1 MIGQTVSHYRIL
13 EMLGGG
19 GMGVVYRAEDT
30 RLGRQVA
37 LKFLPDALSQDPL
50 AVERFERESR
60 AASALNHP
68 NICTIY
74 DIGEENGRHFI
85 VMELME
91 GKTLKHLIEGRP
103 LELDSLLNLGVE
115 IADALDAAH
124 AKGIVHRDI
133 KPANIFVT
141 TRGHAK
147 VLDFGLAKL
156 SARDS
161 SAPSGPTAASIGAQK
176 TLTTPPELLTS
187 PGSTIGTVAFM
198 SPEQARGRELDSR
211 TDLFSFG
218 VVLYEMATGALP
230 FRGDTSA
237 VIFEAILSRAP
248 VAPVRLNPEVPQKLE
263 EIINKALEKDRDLR
277 YQHAADMRTDL
288 KRLKRESDS
297 AHSAAYRPVD
307 SDAGVAPATSTPHA
321 SIPAAPSPTSG
332 SARSAAAGSG
342 SSQVAAA
349 VEPAI
354 AQAAAAQ
361 TSPPKKSAAIRIAV
375 AAGALVL
382 ILAAVAFFKL
392 RSASA
397 LTEKDTILVTDFR
410 NTTGDPVFD
419 DTLKQALSTDLEQ
432 SPFLNVFSDQRVQSA
447 LKMMGRTPDT
457 RVTQDIGKEI
467 CERQGIKA
475 MLVGSISNLGS
486 QYNVE
491 LEAIN
496 AHTGENLGRT
506 QGQASSKEG
515 VLKAL
520 DSSVSD
526 LRRKLGESL
535 STIQKYDKPVE
546 DATTSS
552 LEALQAY
559 TLGLKKRFG
568 GDELG
573 GIVLLK
579 HAIEL
584 DPNFAMA
591 YARTGIAYW
600 NLQDQKDAEFYAKQA
615 YDRVDRVSE
624 PEKYYIL
631 TEYDNIVT
639 GNDPKLIQEYQLW
652 LQSYPRDSVAMVNL
666 AVQYFFDAKYEKTLE
681 WLKKSHE
688 IDSSTV
694 YTWAHLIEAYTLL
707 GRYDEAH
714 DIAKQAIARGY
725 DIPYFHA
732 DMLATNIA
740 QHDSA
745 AIQAELTWLSQH
757 KPDSFAASTLTEY
770 AAARGKLA
778 ESESIARKSAD
789 QARADGIQGS
799 AADQLAYG
807 AVLLALDGGTARAK
821 ELVKEAAKLSSDQR
835 TVADAALASAVLGD
849 LSQAHALFDPLSKAY
864 PENTMFKSWLG
875 PQIRALEAI
884 QHHDGKSAVAALD
897 GSHDLDL
904 SFAMQIIFTRG
915 LAYLAANDAR
925 SAAAEFQKIIDHPG
939 VEAAHPNHSLG
950 HLYQARAY
958 VMSGDTAKART
969 AYQDFFALMKDA
981 DKGVPVVEQA
991 QAEYA
996 RLK

>member
-1 MIGQTVSHYRIL
+1 MIGQTISHYRIL

-37 LKFLPDALSQDPL
+37 LKFLPDALSQDTL

-74 DIGEENGRHFI
+74 DIGQENGRHFI

-91 GKTLKHLIEGRP
+91 GKTLKHLIEGQP
-103 LELDSLLNLGVE
+103 LEFDLLLNLGVE

-124 AKGIVHRDI
+124 AKGIIHRDI

-147 VLDFGLAKL
+147 ILDFGLAKV
-156 SARDS
+156 STRDGA
-161 SAPSGPTAASIGAQK
+161 APSGPTAASIGAQR

-198 SPEQARGRELDSR
+198 SPEQARGKDLDTR

-248 VAPVRLNPEVPQKLE
+248 IAPVRLNPEVPAKLE

-288 KRLKRESDS
+288 KRLKRETDS
-297 AHSAAYRPVD
+297 AHSAAYREVD
-307 SDAGVAPATSTPHA
+307 SDASAPAAVATPHTA
-321 SIPAAPSPTSG
+321 IPAARAG
-332 SARSAAAGSG
+332 SASSQAAAGS
-342 SSQVAAA
+342 SSAKVSAVAPAA
-349 VEPAI
+349 SISDAI
-354 AQAAAAQ
+354 AA
-361 TSPPKKSAAIRIAV
+361 PPARKSSKTLRIAV
-375 AAGALVL
+375 VAAALVL
-382 ILAAVAFFKL
+382 ILAAVAFFRL

-432 SPFLNVFSDQRVQSA
+432 SPFLNVFSDQRVRST
-447 LKMMGRTPDT
+447 LRMMGRTPDT

-486 QYNVE
+486 QYTVE
-491 LEAIN
+491 LEALN

-515 VLKAL
+515 ILKAL
-520 DSSVSD
+520 DSSASE

-535 STIQKYDKPVE
+535 STIQKFDKPVE

-600 NLQDQKDAEFYAKQA
+600 NLQD
-615 YDRVDRVSE
+615 
-624 PEKYYIL
+624 
-631 TEYDNIVT
+631 
-639 GNDPKLIQEYQLW
+639 
-652 LQSYPRDSVAMVNL
+652 
-666 AVQYFFDAKYEKTLE
+666 
-681 WLKKSHE
+681 
-688 IDSSTV
+688 
-694 YTWAHLIEAYTLL
+694 
-707 GRYDEAH
+707 
-714 DIAKQAIARGY
+714 
-725 DIPYFHA
+725 
-732 DMLATNIA
+732 
-740 QHDSA
+740 
-745 AIQAELTWLSQH
+745 
-757 KPDSFAASTLTEY
+757 
-770 AAARGKLA
+770 
-778 ESESIARKSAD
+778 
-789 QARADGIQGS
+789 
-799 AADQLAYG
+799 
-807 AVLLALDGGTARAK
+807 
-821 ELVKEAAKLSSDQR
+821 
-835 TVADAALASAVLGD
+835 
-849 LSQAHALFDPLSKAY
+849 
-864 PENTMFKSWLG
+864 
-875 PQIRALEAI
+875 
-884 QHHDGKSAVAALD
+884 
-897 GSHDLDL
+897 
-904 SFAMQIIFTRG
+904 
-915 LAYLAANDAR
+915 
-925 SAAAEFQKIIDHPG
+925 
-939 VEAAHPNHSLG
+939 
-950 HLYQARAY
+950 
-958 VMSGDTAKART
+958 
-969 AYQDFFALMKDA
+969 
-981 DKGVPVVEQA
+981 
-991 QAEYA
+991 
-996 RLK
+996 

>member
-1 MIGQTVSHYRIL
+1 
-13 EMLGGG
+13 MLGGG

-37 LKFLPDALSQDPL
+37 LKFLPDALSQDPV

-91 GKTLKHLIEGRP
+91 GKTLKHLVEGRP
-103 LELDSLLNLGVE
+103 LDLDLLLNLGAE

-124 AKGIVHRDI
+124 SKGIVHRDI

-147 VLDFGLAKL
+147 ILDFGLAKV
-156 SARDS
+156 SPRNAG
-161 SAPSGPTAASIGAQK
+161 AAGPTLGATAATLGAQP
-176 TLTTPPELLTS
+176 TVPPEDLLTS

-198 SPEQARGRELDSR
+198 SPEQARGKELDTR

-218 VVLYEMATGALP
+218 VVLYEMCTGALP

-248 VAPVRLNPEVPQKLE
+248 IAPVRLNPEVPAKLE

-277 YQHAADMRTDL
+277 YQHASDMRTDL
-288 KRLKRESDS
+288 KRLKRETDS

-307 SDAGVAPATSTPHA
+307 SDASTP
-321 SIPAAPSPTSG
+321 
-332 SARSAAAGSG
+332 SAAATPHTPMPAARAGSASSQTAVGSG
-342 SSQVAAA
+342 SVKVSAAA
-349 VEPAI
+349 PAASITDAI
-354 AQAAAAQ
+354 ATAPAR
-361 TSPPKKSAAIRIAV
+361 KSSNTMRIAV
-375 AAGALVL
+375 VAGALVL
-382 ILAAVAFFKL
+382 ILAALAFFRL

-397 LTEKDTILVTDFR
+397 LTEKDTILVADFR
-410 NTTGDPVFD
+410 NTTGDAVFD

-432 SPFLNVFSDQRVQSA
+432 SPFLNVFSDQRVQST
-447 LKMMGRTPDT
+447 LKMMGRTADT
-457 RVTQDIGKEI
+457 RVTREIGKEI

-491 LEAIN
+491 LEAVN

-520 DSSVSD
+520 DSSASE

-559 TLGLKKRFG
+559 TLGLKKRFA

-600 NLQDQKDAEFYAKQA
+600 NLADQKDAEFYAKQA

-639 GNDPKLIQEYQLW
+639 GNDPKLIEEYQLW

-666 AVQYFFDAKYEKTLE
+666 GVQYFFDGKYEKTLE

-694 YTWAHLIEAYTLL
+694 YTWAHLTEAYTLL

-725 DIPYFHA
+725 DIPYIHA
-732 DMLATNIA
+732 DVLATDVA
-740 QHDSA
+740 QHDSTE
-745 AIQAELTWLSQH
+745 IQAELTWLSQH
-757 KPDSFAASTLTEY
+757 KPDSSVAAWLIEY

-778 ESESIARKSAD
+778 ESESITRKSAD

-807 AVLLALDGGTARAK
+807 ANVLALNGENARAK
-821 ELVKEAAKLSSDQR
+821 QLVKEAAKLSSDQR
-835 TVADAALASAVLGD
+835 TASDAALASAVVGD
-849 LSQAHALFDPLSKAY
+849 FSQAHALFDPLSKAY

-875 PQIRALEAI
+875 PQIHALEAI
-884 QHHDGKSAVAALD
+884 QHHDGKAAVAALD

-904 SFAMQIIFTRG
+904 SFAMQVIFTRG
-915 LAYLAANDAR
+915 LAYLAANDAH

-939 VEAAHPNHSLG
+939 VEAAHPNHTLA

-969 AYQDFFALMKDA
+969 AYQDFLALMKDA

-996 RLK
+996 KLK

>member
-156 SARDS
+156 SS
-161 SAPSGPTAASIGAQK
+161 SDVSVPSGPTAASIGAQK

-198 SPEQARGRELDSR
+198 SPEQARGKELDAR

-248 VAPVRLNPEVPQKLE
+248 IAPVRLNPEVPQKLE

-297 AHSAAYRPVD
+297 AHSAAYRTVD
-307 SDAGVAPATSTPHA
+307 SDAGVAPAASTPHA
-321 SIPAAPSPTSG
+321 SIPAAQSPSSG
-332 SARSAAAGSG
+332 SARSAVVGSG
-342 SSQVAAA
+342 SSQVAVAA
-349 VEPAI
+349 QPAI
-354 AQAAAAQ
+354 VSAATQTAQ
-361 TSPPKKSAAIRIAV
+361 PKKSAVLRIAV

-410 NTTGDPVFD
+410 NTTGDALFD

-432 SPFLNVFSDQRVQSA
+432 SPFLNVFSDQRVQST
-447 LKMMGRTPDT
+447 LKMMGRSPDT

-506 QGQASSKEG
+506 QGQASNKEG

-559 TLGLKKRFG
+559 TLGLKKRFA

-591 YARTGIAYW
+591 YARAGIAYW

-652 LQSYPRDSVAMVNL
+652 LQSYPRDSIAMLNL
-666 AVQYFFDAKYEKTLE
+666 AVQYFLDGQYDKFLE
-681 WLKKSHE
+681 WMKKSHE
-688 IDSSTV
+688 IDSSTI
-694 YTWAHLIEAYTLL
+694 YAWAHLTEAYTLL

-714 DIAKQAIARGY
+714 EIAKQAIARGY

-732 DMLATNIA
+732 DVLAIDIA
-740 QHDSA
+740 QRDA
-745 AIQAELTWLSQH
+745 AAVQAELTWLSQH
-757 KPDSFAASTLTEY
+757 KPDSSTAGTLTEY

-778 ESESIARKSAD
+778 ESETIARKSAD
-789 QARADGIQGS
+789 QARADGIQGA
-799 AADQLAYG
+799 AADQLAVG
-807 AVLLALDGGTARAK
+807 ATMLALDGGTARAK
-821 ELVKEAAKLSSDQR
+821 ELVKAASKLSSDQR
-835 TVADAALASAVLGD
+835 TVSDAALASAVLGD
-849 LSQAHALFDPLSKAY
+849 FSQAHALFDPLPKAY
-864 PENTMFKSWLG
+864 PENTMFKSWYG

-884 QHHDGKSAVAALD
+884 QHHDGKAAVAALD

-904 SFAMQIIFTRG
+904 SFAMQVIFTRG
-915 LAYLAANDAR
+915 LAYLAANDAHA
-925 SAAAEFQKIIDHPG
+925 AAAEFQKIIDHPG
-939 VEAAHPNHSLG
+939 VDAAHPNHSLV

-969 AYQDFFALMKDA
+969 AYQDFLALMKDA
-981 DKGVPVVEQA
+981 DKGVPVVEEA